1 MITFGKQSLA
11 FLFFVMGK
19 TLGLSQSSER
29 LYIGILSI
37 HALIMIIVNT
47 MHCINTIIFVW

>member
-1 MITFGKQSLA
+1 MIIFGKQSLA

-19 TLGLSQSSER
+19 TLGSSLNSER

-37 HALIMIIVNT
+37 HALIMIIVST
-47 MHCINTIIFVW
+47 TTSSL